1 MTFSEKMAE
10 VPTFFSGLVGGVV
23 GAVAAVDV
31 PAEGERPPRPAPGTD
46 WGHCCQKLH
55 ESARELDGF
64 VQQLTFIVGKVASCL
79 RMGVEHLGRCL
90 SEGRAPSPS
99 CCLMDKS
106 DVDQGIDAGKQGAD
120 YLMKGGRLALEAILE
135 GAKVAATRSLIMV
148 ETSRTVVLRNIPY
161 TQEKISQTYSSFL
174 RGYQGGR
181 SSLGGGGYSAP
192 SHHQQP
198 SYGQPPQQSSY
209 GAPPSSSERSG
220 GFFW

>member
-1 MTFSEKMAE
+1 MAE
-10 VPTFFSGLVGGVV
+10 VPTFFSSLVGGVV

-79 RMGVEHLGRCL
+79 RIGAEHLGRCL
-90 SEGRAPSPS
+90 AEGRSPAT

-106 DVDQGIDAGKQGAD
+106 DVDQGIDAGKQGAE
-120 YLMKGGRLALEAILE
+120 YLLRGGRLVLEAILE
-135 GAKVAATRSLIMV
+135 GAKVVATRSLIVV
-148 ETSRTVVLRNIPY
+148 EGTREVVLRNIPY

-181 SSLGGGGYSAP
+181 AMGGYSAP
-192 SHHQQP
+192 YQSQQP
-198 SYGQPPQQSSY
+198 SYGQPQASY
-209 GAPPSSSERSG
+209 GAPPVGGAQPSG